1 MLKAKASR
9 WEVYLHM
16 NLRYT
21 FKQAFLQVARN
32 KAMSLVSTFS
42 IMAMLILLGISF
54 VVVVNLATAMERVK
68 DGYDEIM
75 IHLEDDTP
83 QWQIENIMTTLDDMP
98 EVRETQ
104 FLPRDEALAQW
115 RLDWGDRG
123 YLLDTLQTNPLPDG
137 VIVRL
142 TDLEG
147 ADAVAERAR
156 NFPGVLEVRYFRDIV
171 DALVR
176 ITDFIQL
183 ASLIIMGILI
193 IICIVV
199 VSNTIKLT
207 VLARAEEINIMKY
220 VGATNWFIRGPF
232 LLEGI
237 MIGIVSAAVSAGVI
251 ALVYSRIIQL
261 LQVEVANMFRMQLVS
276 VEFLTYNLFWIF
288 LALGVS
294 IGAVGSIISMRR
306 FLDT

>member
-1 MLKAKASR
+1 
-9 WEVYLHM
+9 
-16 NLRYT
+16 
-21 FKQAFLQVARN
+21 
-32 KAMSLVSTFS
+32 
-42 IMAMLILLGISF
+42 
-54 VVVVNLATAMERVK
+54 
-68 DGYDEIM
+68 
-75 IHLEDDTP
+75 
-83 QWQIENIMTTLDDMP
+83 MTTLDDMP

-104 FLPRDEALAQW
+104 FLSRDEALAQW

-171 DALVR
+171 DTLVR
-176 ITDFIQL
+176 ITNFIQM
-183 ASLIIMGILI
+183 ASLIIMGVLI

-207 VLARAEEINIMKY
+207 VFARAEEINIMKY
-220 VGATNWFIRGPF
+220 IGATNWFIRGPF

-237 MIGIVSAAVSAGVI
+237 MIGIISAAISAGVI

>member
-1 MLKAKASR
+1 
-9 WEVYLHM
+9 M
-16 NLRYT
+16 NPRYA
-21 FKQAFLQVARN
+21 FKQAFLQIARN
-32 KAMSLVSTFS
+32 KAMSLISTFS
-42 IMAMLILLGISF
+42 IMAMLIILGISF
-54 VVVVNLATAMERVK
+54 VVVVNLAAAMERAK
-68 DGYDEIM
+68 DGYDEIL
-75 IHLEDDTP
+75 IHLQDDTP
-83 QWQIENIMTTLDDMP
+83 QWQVENIMTTLDNMP
-98 EVRETQ
+98 EVRETV
-104 FLPRDEALAQW
+104 FLSRDEALAQW

-147 ADAVAERAR
+147 AETVAARAR
-156 NFPGVLEVRYFRDIV
+156 NFDSILEVRYYRDII
-171 DALVR
+171 DALMR

-183 ASLIIMGILI
+183 ASLIIMGVLI

-207 VLARAEEINIMKY
+207 VFARAEEINIMKY
-220 VGATNWFIRGPF
+220 IGATNWFIRGPF

-237 MIGIVSAAVSAGVI
+237 MIGIISAAASAGVI
-251 ALVYSRIIQL
+251 ALAYSRIVEL
-261 LQVEVANMFRMQLVS
+261 LQAEVANMFMVRLVS
-276 VEFLTYNLFWIF
+276 VEFLTQNLFFIF